1 MDERCDIVV
10 IGSGLAGASSAL
22 ALRREG
28 HAVTLVA
35 PADRPDD
42 ARTTALLMPSI
53 AFLDALG
60 VVEAVRSDSA
70 PLETMRI
77 VDATARLVR
86 APTVSFR
93 ASEIGET
100 AFGYNIPNAK
110 LLGALREALLAAGV
124 SLVEQA
130 AAAVTTHE
138 GGVTVLTEDGDEVCA
153 SLVVAADGRRSIARE
168 AAGIG
173 VREWRYRQ
181 SALVTTFGHTVP
193 HRNISTEFHTADGPF
208 TTVPLP
214 GNRSSLVWVVRP
226 EDAEILATL
235 GTGNLAARI
244 EERMQSMLGA
254 VTVDGPVQT
263 FPLSGMIAH
272 RFGQD
277 RTLLVGEAAHV
288 FPPIGAQ
295 GLNLGLRDVASL
307 ADAVRGRDVATEWA
321 AIVQAYDRGR
331 RADVTVRTAGVDL
344 LNRSLLSDLLPVQV
358 ARSAGL
364 AVLGEFGLLR
374 NLAMREGMRPGGAF
388 AAAAGAAR
396 SFGGR
401 LRPGR
406 TA

>member
-10 IGSGLAGASSAL
+10 VGGGLAGASSAL
-22 ALRREG
+22 ALQREG
-28 HAVTLVA
+28 YAVTLVA

-53 AFLDALG
+53 AFLETLG
-60 VVEAVRSDSA
+60 VVEAVSEDSA

-77 VDATARLVR
+77 VDATNRLVR

-110 LLGALREALLAAGV
+110 LLSALGDALKAAGARIV
-124 SLVEQA
+124 TQA
-130 AAAVTTHE
+130 AAAVTTHD
-138 GGVTVLTEDGDEVCA
+138 GGVTVLTEDGDEIAA
-153 SLVVAADGRRSIARE
+153 SLVVAADGRRSVARE

-173 VREWRYRQ
+173 VRDWRYRQ
-181 SALVTTFGHTVP
+181 SALVTTFRHTVP

-214 GNRSSLVWVVRP
+214 GHRSSLVWVVRP
-226 EDAEILATL
+226 QDADILAAL
-235 GTGNLAARI
+235 GPDNLAARI

-277 RTLLVGEAAHV
+277 RTVLVGEAAHV

-307 ADAVRGRDVATEWA
+307 VEAVRGRDPATDWATIVA
-321 AIVQAYDRGR
+321 AYDRAR

-374 NLAMREGMRPGGAF
+374 NLAMREGMRPGGAW
-388 AAAAGAAR
+388 AAAAEAAR
-396 SFGGR
+396 TLGGR
-401 LRPGR
+401 LRAPRGV
-406 TA
+406 